1 MNYPAD
7 FLYQNLVAVASVSIL
22 YTLHLWAC
30 IITFQD
36 AILPCTG
43 GGGGGGGGVVGELRI
58 ILRQNRKPPLHHV
71 LQHGSS
77 NKKSLKSGFT
87 RNH

>member
-1 MNYPAD
+1 MNYPAG

-36 AILPCTG
+36 AILPSTR
-43 GGGGGGGGVVGELRI
+43 GETSHNSSPKQKTTPTSCLTAWI
-58 ILRQNRKPPLHHV
+58 IK
-71 LQHGSS
+71 
-77 NKKSLKSGFT
+77 
-87 RNH
+87 

>member
-36 AILPCTG
+36 AILLSTG
-43 GGGGGGGGVVGELRI
+43 GELLI
-58 ILRQNRKPPLHHV
+58 ILRQNRKPPL
-71 LQHGSS
+71 QHGSS
-77 NKKSLKSGFT
+77 NKKSLS
-87 RNH
+87 NQVSQEIIEMS